1 VICEQCATTNETGR
15 KFCRECGTRLLVA
28 CASCGTANPADA
40 KFCGECGLGL
50 ETLPVAATASVARA
64 EPPARSRPDGAGS
77 AANGAT
83 AERRLVS
90 ILFAD
95 LVGFTPFAEERDAE
109 HVRGVLSRYFEAAR
123 TVIERHGGRVE
134 KFIGDAVMAV
144 WGTPT
149 AYEDDA
155 ERAVRAALELLPAVR
170 MVDLNLAARAAVM
183 TGEAAVDPHAAD
195 QAMVAGDLVNA
206 AARLQAAAQP
216 DTVLVAESTMRAAE
230 SAIVFEAAGNQ
241 HVKGKSLPISAWR
254 AIRVVAERRGRHR
267 AEALEPPFVGR
278 ASELQLLKELLHATT
293 REHRPRLVAVT
304 GPGGIGKSRLAWE
317 LEKYVDGLV
326 EPVFWHRGRSPSYG
340 EGVSFWALGEMVRQR
355 ANLAETDNPDETRT
369 RIAATVAEY
378 VDAQDRP
385 WIEGALLALLGLE
398 AAPAGG
404 RDVLFAAWR
413 TFFERIAR
421 RGTTVLLF
429 EDLQWADAGLLDF
442 IDHLLEWAKG
452 VPLLVLALAR
462 PELFEN
468 HPDFARAGR
477 QFASMPLGPLSDDEI
492 RELLEGMAPG
502 LPDDAAVAI
511 VHRADGVPL
520 YAVETIR
527 MLIAESRLEL
537 VDDRYAPRGR
547 LDNLDVPS
555 SLRSLIRARLDTLD
569 SVDRALLEKAAVLG
583 QVFTVGGLSAVS
595 GIDADELV
603 ARLRALVRREIVS
616 LNDDP
621 RSPERGQYQF
631 VQSMIREVA
640 YGTLSRRDR
649 RELHL
654 AAARYY
660 EGLGNDELA
669 GALAS
674 HYLAAYE
681 LSEPGAEADAVGIQA
696 RLAFRGAAE
705 RSRGLGAYAQAAS
718 FLRQALEVATAPR
731 DRGEL
736 HALAAE
742 ALLLDGRYAAALE
755 SATTAAAAFKEAGD
769 TESLARALGIRGTA
783 FLSMWRID
791 DAIESLEEATG
802 VVPGGTTEFA
812 ELSGRLARAYMR
824 ADRIDDAVAAADR
837 ALAIA
842 EAHDMTAV
850 IADGLNNKAS
860 AIDRVGRTREAVI
873 LLEGAL
879 KLSLETDDIELQLRI
894 RNNLASS
901 CGQIDHKRSSALLRE
916 GIELARKLGLRPQ
929 MVFQINHFASI
940 AYATGDDWPGTVALV
955 ETALETAADDAD
967 RVLLVARLLGFAF
980 AQRETDASDIARWDA
995 VADPANPDQVAWRS
1009 VLLGIAVLGE
1019 DNGASYEGLMRGV
1032 DSQWYDPWVAEW
1044 ALRAALWVGDA
1055 DRAAV
1060 ALGYLHKDPAT
1071 GPWTESRRVWTRAV
1085 EATFDKRPQDAAK
1098 GFLEAHRRYSAL
1110 GLRFFAAMV
1119 GLDAAIAFP
1128 NEPALRSLVASS
1140 NEALKQIGAHAY
1152 ARLLE
1157 RARESAGDPASTQ
1170 AAAEGRKAD
1179 GARQA
1184 DVLH

>member
-1 VICEQCATTNETGR
+1 VICDQCGTTNETGR

-28 CASCGTANPADA
+28 CPSCGTANPADA
-40 KFCGECGLGL
+40 KFCGECGAGL
-50 ETLPVAATASVARA
+50 ETQSAGVQVLAASGG
-64 EPPARSRPDGAGS
+64 PPARSRPDAAGAAGG
-77 AANGAT
+77 GAT

-90 ILFAD
+90 VLFAD

-109 HVRGVLSRYFEAAR
+109 HVRDLLSRYFEAAR
-123 TVIERHGGRVE
+123 TAIERHGGRVE

-149 AYEDDA
+149 AHEDDA
-155 ERAVRAALELLPAVR
+155 ERAVRAALELLPTVR
-170 MVDLNLAARAAVM
+170 TVDSSLAARAAVM
-183 TGEAAVDPHAAD
+183 TGEAAVDPNAAD
-195 QAMVAGDLVNA
+195 QAMIAGDLVNA
-206 AARLQAAAQP
+206 AARLQGAAQP
-216 DTVLVAESTMRAAE
+216 ETVLVDELTMRAAE
-230 SAIVFEAAGNQ
+230 SAVAFEPAGDQ
-241 HVKGKSLPISAWR
+241 HVKGKALPISAWR
-254 AIRVVAERRGRHR
+254 AVRVVAERRGRHR

-278 ASELQLLKELLHATT
+278 ESELQLLKELLHATT
-293 REHRPRLVAVT
+293 REQRPRLVAVT

-326 EPVFWHRGRSPSYG
+326 EPVYWHRGRSPSYG

-355 ANLAETDNPDETRT
+355 ANLAETDEPDETRR

-378 VDAQDRP
+378 VDPQDRE
-385 WIEGALLALLGLE
+385 WIESALLALLGLG

-413 TFFERIAR
+413 TFFQRIAQ

-429 EDLQWADAGLLDF
+429 EDLQWADAGLVDF

-462 PELFEN
+462 PELFES
-468 HPDFARAGR
+468 HPDFARVGR
-477 QFASMPLGPLSDDEI
+477 QFASVPLGPLSDAEI
-492 RELLEGMAPG
+492 RQLLEGMAPG
-502 LPDDAAVAI
+502 LPDDAALAI
-511 VHRADGVPL
+511 VRRADGVPL

-527 MLIAESRLEL
+527 MLIAEHRLEL
-537 VDDRYAPRGR
+537 VEDRYVPRGR

-569 SVDRALLEKAAVLG
+569 SVDRALLEKASVVG
-583 QVFTVGGLSAVS
+583 QVFTVGALSAVS
-595 GIDADELV
+595 GIDADEIV
-603 ARLRALVRREIVS
+603 TRLRALTRREIVS

-718 FLRQALEVATAPR
+718 FLRQALEVAATPR

-736 HALAAE
+736 NALAAD
-742 ALLLDGRYAAALE
+742 ALLLDGRYAEAVE
-755 SATTAAAAFKEAGD
+755 SAATAAAAFKEAGD
-769 TESLARALGIRGTA
+769 TESLGRALSIRGTA
-783 FLSMWRID
+783 FLYMWRMEE
-791 DAIESLEEATG
+791 AIAALEEATQ
-802 VVPGGTTEFA
+802 VVVDGTTEFA
-812 ELSGRLARAYMR
+812 ELSARLARAYMR
-824 ADRIDDAVAAADR
+824 AERVEDAVAAADG

-842 EAHDMTAV
+842 EVHDMTAV
-850 IADGLNNKAS
+850 IADALNNKAS
-860 AIDRVGRTREAVI
+860 AIDKVGRGREAVI

-879 KLSLETDDIELQLRI
+879 RLSLETDDPDLQLRI
-894 RNNLASS
+894 RNNLAS
-901 CGQIDHKRSSALLRE
+901 CAQIGHERSVVLLRD
-916 GIELARKLGLRPQ
+916 GVELARKLGLRSQ
-929 MVFQINHFASI
+929 IVFQSNHLAAI
-940 AYATGDDWPGTVALV
+940 AEATGDDWPGAIALV
-955 ETALETAADDAD
+955 EAALETAADDAD
-967 RVLLVARLLGFAF
+967 RMVLVARQLGFAF

-995 VADPANPDQVAWRS
+995 VADPTNPDDDAWRS
-1009 VLLGIAVLGE
+1009 VLVGMAVLGK
-1019 DNGASYEGLMRGV
+1019 DPMAAYEGLMVGV
-1032 DSQWYDPWVAEW
+1032 RSRRYDPWLAEW
-1044 ALRAALWVGDA
+1044 ALRGALWMGDR
-1055 DRAAV
+1055 DRASV
-1060 ALGYLHKDPAT
+1060 AAGYLHKEL
-1071 GPWTESRRVWTRAV
+1071 GRSPWIDCRRVWTRAV
-1085 EATFDKRPQDAAK
+1085 EDVFDGTRQDAIN
-1098 GFLEAHRRYSAL
+1098 GLLEAHRSWSAI
-1110 GLRFFAAMV
+1110 GLRFYAAMV
-1119 GLDAAIAFP
+1119 GLDAAYAFP
-1128 NEPALRSLVASS
+1128 NEPALRGLVESTH
-1140 NEALKQIGAHAY
+1140 EALEQIGAHAY
-1152 ARLLE
+1152 AGLLE
-1157 RARESAGDPASTQ
+1157 RALESAGGTASAQT
-1170 AAAEGRKAD
+1170 AAEGRRAD
-1179 GARQA
+1179 VARKA